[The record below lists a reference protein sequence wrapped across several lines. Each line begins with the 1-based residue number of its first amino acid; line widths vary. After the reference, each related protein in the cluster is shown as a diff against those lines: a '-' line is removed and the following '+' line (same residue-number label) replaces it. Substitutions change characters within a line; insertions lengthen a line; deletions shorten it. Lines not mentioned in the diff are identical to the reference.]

1 MLICPCEFAVLQ
13 PLGHGREN
21 SRFCNFSGL
30 TSLYLSL
37 NDSLSLSLSRSL
49 VPLARLLAVWLHM
62 LQSVASWQTSCSH
75 QMGSHSALQAFVGPR
90 VLLTAASGLMS
101 YGPDLAHALGS
112 AIAPHVEAIVQQ
124 RTSAAMALFVNTI
137 HPDTISQV
145 YGEQGNRRR
154 AQEFMCQH
162 ADGLLQQH
170 MQGASAAQQPKPEV
184 LQKEDEQPEQVASEN
199 AKAKHAS
206 RGGAKRIG
214 KYRVETGVL
223 EIFARFTPDL
233 PGTTAPTARP
243 ADASQQ
249 SSSHRAQPDPPAS
262 KSAPPPPP
270 PLDPPPELPGGG
282 QPKDEPNNL
291 QPPPSPERQQHEVSS
306 QAQHSA
312 VPLPKT
318 PPKARAPA
326 KARPPTSSNGEIPR
340 LPKHVGVL
348 AMLFLGCHATVDR
361 QLKFNP
367 KFN

>member
-1 MLICPCEFAVLQ
+1 MQPPDGIAQCPAGFCRPKGAADSSQRAHVLWARLGTCSG
-13 PLGHGREN
+13 LGHRPSCRGHRPAADKCSDGPVREHHPPGHDQP
-21 SRFCNFSGL
+21 SVRRAGQPPQGTRVHVPACRWFAAAAHAGCI
-30 TSLYLSL
+30 
-37 NDSLSLSLSRSL
+37 RS
-49 VPLARLLAVWLHM
+49 
-62 LQSVASWQTSCSH
+62 
-75 QMGSHSALQAFVGPR
+75 
-90 VLLTAASGLMS
+90 TAAEARGLAE
-101 YGPDLAHALGS
+101 GG
-112 AIAPHVEAIVQQ
+112 
-124 RTSAAMALFVNTI
+124 RAAGAGRF
-137 HPDTISQV
+137 
-145 YGEQGNRRR
+145 GE
-154 AQEFMCQH
+154 C
-162 ADGLLQQH
+162 
-170 MQGASAAQQPKPEV
+170 
-184 LQKEDEQPEQVASEN
+184 EDE
-199 AKAKHAS
+199 
-206 RGGAKRIG
+206 
-214 KYRVETGVL
+214 
-223 EIFARFTPDL
+223 ARFEGWCQADWQVQGGDRCPRDL
-233 PGTTAPTARP
+233 RPVYARSSRNYGTSARP

-312 VPLPKT
+312 VPVPKT

>member
-1 MLICPCEFAVLQ
+1 MLQ

-37 NDSLSLSLSRSL
+37 NDSLSLSLS
-49 VPLARLLAVWLHM
+49 LARASCTLVGSVATHA
-62 LQSVASWQTSCSH
+62 SVASWQTSCSH

-170 MQGASAAQQPKPEV
+170 MQGASAAQQPKPGV

-199 AKAKHAS
+199 AKTKHAS

-233 PGTTAPTARP
+233 PGTTAPLHAQLMRASSPRVTVPSQIRRP
-243 ADASQQ
+243 RNL
-249 SSSHRAQPDPPAS
+249 HRLHHHLWIHLLSCLEEDS
-262 KSAPPPPP
+262 RRTSRTICNR
-270 PLDPPPELPGGG
+270 LLHR
-282 QPKDEPNNL
+282 KDN
-291 QPPPSPERQQHEVSS
+291 SMR
-306 QAQHSA
+306 
-312 VPLPKT
+312 
-318 PPKARAPA
+318 
-326 KARPPTSSNGEIPR
+326 
-340 LPKHVGVL
+340 
-348 AMLFLGCHATVDR
+348 
-361 QLKFNP
+361 
-367 KFN
+367 